1 MCFTTLNGY
10 LVLNGRQKE
19 LKPKR
24 IVETVACQAPATS
37 KKTEI
42 LTPLLATREKKT
54 STNGFSLRSN
64 ERAEK
69 KKEVYIDNLSHFY
82 SVPNF
87 RVKFLSDEGT
97 FYDAVGEG
105 GSCGT

>member
-1 MCFTTLNGY
+1 M
-10 LVLNGRQKE
+10 
-19 LKPKR
+19 
-24 IVETVACQAPATS
+24 
-37 KKTEI
+37 KK
-42 LTPLLATREKKT
+42 K
-54 STNGFSLRSN
+54 
-64 ERAEK
+64 RAEK